1 MTRFPYF
8 LIIFLLLTHLGGCS
22 YLNRDNTSSKN
33 LNIDPIN
40 WQEQQ
45 ADCPASALTDKSC
58 PSFKLSSISFK
69 KIPTLNQLIETR
81 LLEVM
86 NAPANISL
94 HDYLTSYLAKAN
106 QGDHLTINVDLLE
119 ESSVFIV
126 LELSVQTTH
135 ATSQY
140 NPKKFT
146 VINFDKQ
153 KQQDITLAQ
162 AIHPDKT
169 QTFWSVAQISYNQ
182 WLEANQLL
190 NNKMFQEDWP
200 FVETTHIALLSKQA
214 ILKYDANTLAPYAM
228 GEPQLFISYE
238 QLRDIIKPIYSPR

>member
-8 LIIFLLLTHLGGCS
+8 LIFFLLLTHLGGCS
-22 YLNRDNTSSKN
+22 YLNRDNTSAKN

-40 WQEQQ
+40 WHEQQ
-45 ADCPASALTDKSC
+45 ADCTATALVGKSC
-58 PSFKLSSISFK
+58 PSFKLSSVSFK
-69 KIPTLNQLIETR
+69 KIPALNQLIETR
-81 LLEVM
+81 LLELM
-86 NAPANISL
+86 NAPENISL
-94 HDYLTSYLAKAN
+94 HEYLTSFLAKAN
-106 QGDHLTINVDLLE
+106 LGDHLIINVDLLE
-119 ESSVFIV
+119 ESSVFVV

-135 ATSQY
+135 ATNQY

-146 VINFDKQ
+146 FINFDKQ
-153 KQQDITLAQ
+153 KQQDISLAK

-200 FVETTHIALLSKQA
+200 FIETPHIALLSKQA

>member
-1 MTRFPYF
+1 MQ
-8 LIIFLLLTHLGGCS
+8 I
-22 YLNRDNTSSKN
+22 
-33 LNIDPIN
+33 
-40 WQEQQ
+40 
-45 ADCPASALTDKSC
+45 
-58 PSFKLSSISFK
+58 
-69 KIPTLNQLIETR
+69 
-81 LLEVM
+81 
-86 NAPANISL
+86 
-94 HDYLTSYLAKAN
+94 
-106 QGDHLTINVDLLE
+106 DHLTINVDLLE

-140 NPKKFT
+140 NPKKFA